1 MKILTVAV
9 ATILAA
15 SILAP
20 SAIFADAIAAM
31 AESPGPSVGAKAP
44 VSLPLRDAAGMPTT
58 LKTNM
63 GTKGVVIVMVRS
75 ADWCPYCKAQLVSL
89 NGINSKIKAMGYSLV
104 SVSYDKPAKLAS
116 FGKAKGITY
125 SLLSDE
131 GSKFIDAVRLRDP
144 QYVKVPF
151 ANGVPY
157 ASILVIATD
166 GTVIAKNVSLDYTV
180 RPSNAAILALIQSAK
195 G

>member
-1 MKILTVAV
+1 MKIHTAAV
-9 ATILAA
+9 AIVLAA
-15 SILAP
+15 SIVAP
-20 SAIFADAIAAM
+20 VAIPADATAKT
-31 AESPGPSVGAKAP
+31 AETPGPAIGVKAP
-44 VSLPLRDAAGMPTT
+44 VSLPLSDTDGKPTT
-58 LKTNM
+58 LKAKM
-63 GTKGVVIVMVRS
+63 GAKGIVIVMVRS
-75 ADWCPYCKAQLVSL
+75 ADWCPYCKAQLVNL

-144 QYVKVPF
+144 QYAKAPF

-157 ASILVIATD
+157 ASILVLTKD
-166 GTVIAKNVSLDYTV
+166 GTVKAKNVSLDYAV
-180 RPSNAAILALIQSAK
+180 RPSNETILALVQSVK